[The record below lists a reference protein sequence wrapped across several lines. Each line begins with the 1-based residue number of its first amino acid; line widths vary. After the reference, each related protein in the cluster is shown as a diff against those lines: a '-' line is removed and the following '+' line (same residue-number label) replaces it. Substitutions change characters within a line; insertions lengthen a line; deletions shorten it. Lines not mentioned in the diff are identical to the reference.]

1 MRRKT
6 KQPRPIPGAPYLA
19 SIGLKELHRFK
30 TQWPCHGFPASL
42 ARVVFEFMSNG
53 DLVDVNAYA
62 RRGKPLDTA
71 DFDGPALVALC
82 HDAQAKVHPQ
92 HAAERVL
99 K

>member
-1 MRRKT
+1 M
-6 KQPRPIPGAPYLA
+6 A
-19 SIGLKELHRFK
+19 SVGLKELHRFK
-30 TQWPCHGFPASL
+30 STWPCHGFPDSL

-62 RRGKPLDTA
+62 RRGKWLDTA

-82 HDAQAKVHPQ
+82 ADAQRKVHPQ
-92 HAAERVL
+92 HAAERD